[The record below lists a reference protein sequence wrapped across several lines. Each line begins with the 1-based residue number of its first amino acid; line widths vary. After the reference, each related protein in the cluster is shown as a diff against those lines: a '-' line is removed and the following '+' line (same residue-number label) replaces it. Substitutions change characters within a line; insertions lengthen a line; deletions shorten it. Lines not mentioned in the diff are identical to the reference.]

1 MSLLNW
7 KFFNP
12 VNIQFGIGTRNE
24 LKQLINLG
32 NYKFI
37 CSERGYNFLL
47 KDKILNSLI
56 INKENCIFVNNYPDI
71 TFVQNLINEIN
82 GEKLDSIVA
91 FGGGSVIDVAKILS
105 VSLSLSKENIS
116 IQDLISKKINFSQL
130 EKTKLITI
138 PTTFGTGSE
147 VTPYATI
154 WDFATKKKFSISDPK
169 IFPEFSIIDPE
180 LGLTIPNQTILT
192 TGLDSINQAAESL
205 WNKNANPITMEFS
218 IRSLSIGINVLP
230 KLLKE
235 HNDIE
240 LWNLMAESSLLSGLA
255 ISHTKTALCHSISYP
270 LTSYFKVPHGLAC
283 AFTMP
288 AVLNFCLKIDDGRFF
303 RLARYMGIENNYK
316 DKLKKIFLKLNQDLL
331 VKESVLS
338 LIPSHDELFK
348 LTNEMFNPDRADN
361 FMCEV
366 TSNDIKLILE
376 EST

>member
-24 LKQLINLG
+24 LKQLINLR